1 METSPRKKNLFAATA
16 AVVLLLIILSSDMA
30 SGAADTGFCRH
41 LSGSFRGLCF
51 NDDRCS
57 LTCKNER
64 NDNIGG
70 LCLDFIPH
78 CFCFSRCSP
87 P

>member
-1 METSPRKKNLFAATA
+1 MEPSPRKKNLYAAAAA
-16 AVVLLLIILSSDMA
+16 AVVVVLILSSEMA
-30 SGAADTGFCRH
+30 SAAADTGFCKH

-51 NDDRCS
+51 DDDNCS
-57 LTCKNER
+57 LTCKDER
-64 NDNIGG
+64 KDNIGG

-78 CFCFSRCSP
+78 CFCFSHCSP